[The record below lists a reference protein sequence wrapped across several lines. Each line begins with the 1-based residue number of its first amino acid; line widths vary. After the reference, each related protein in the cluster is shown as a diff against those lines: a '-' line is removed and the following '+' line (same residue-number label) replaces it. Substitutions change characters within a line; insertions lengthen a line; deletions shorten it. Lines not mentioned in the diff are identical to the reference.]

1 LYREEIKKI
10 IESLIFASDTEI
22 SAKDISGILSSFR
35 IEVKLNEIDEIISEL
50 NNLYSENK
58 SAFEIV
64 KIAGGYQFATRK
76 EFASYIGKLYTETQ
90 RKKLTQISLETLAI
104 IAYKQPITRSQIE
117 FIRGVNVDYIV
128 NSLLERELITIIGRA
143 KSPGRPILYGTTK
156 NFLKVLGLNSVDEL
170 PKLKEINDILKNE
183 KVEGITEED
192 IELFNSVNAQQ
203 AIELQDE
210 GGESKSTME
219 LLKKEE
225 TEGDEFEKQENIFPL
240 EENDSSEK
248 EISDDESET
257 EYNSQKES

>member
-1 LYREEIKKI
+1 MYREEIKKI